1 MRIAATLSALAR
13 VLVYHRLEDR
23 QVPGLLREALDLS
36 VALGERVQTVEL
48 LEVVAHFAAGSGDAE
63 VAAELV
69 GAADAER
76 ERSMS
81 ERVPDQHPYF
91 EATAAAESSQ
101 TNSRYSALAPMAA
114 KIAITPPGR
123 RAGPRGRRAAGRS
136 RWRARRVLS
145 RGRTRAGRCR
155 GRSWRS
161 AQRAESPR
169 PYG

>member
-91 EATAAAESSQ
+91 EATARDVERALGLQAYIRGRERGRMLSLEAAVALALGATAPSSQ
-101 TNSRYSALAPMAA
+101 AA
-114 KIAITPPGR
+114 
-123 RAGPRGRRAAGRS
+123 
-136 RWRARRVLS
+136 
-145 RGRTRAGRCR
+145 
-155 GRSWRS
+155 
-161 AQRAESPR
+161 
-169 PYG
+169 